1 MRLFRS
7 DTSKSSVQFPAAPRE
22 SGTGSW
28 RPALVAMGTTVVLL
42 VAPLVSAQLQETLQ
56 EQMQVDK
63 EAMQS
68 QRRVDQIN
76 DQTLDAAQQYAQA
89 MAEAES
95 YERYNEQLKAQ
106 LKSQEMEIASTQKQ
120 LLEIKS
126 TGREV
131 LPLMQKMVRVLDQ
144 FIKLDVPF
152 LIEQR
157 TARVNHLK
165 DLMARSDVSVS
176 EKYRLIME
184 AYQIELEY
192 GRTLEA
198 YEGMLTVDNQTRTVE
213 FVRLGRVSLMYRTL
227 DGDEFGYWDAIQKKW
242 VADDDYADSIDRAI
256 RVANKE
262 IAPELLIAPV
272 PAPEEVKS

>member
-7 DTSKSSVQFPAAPRE
+7 DTSKSSVRFLAVPRE
-22 SGTGSW
+22 PGSW
-28 RPALVAMGTTVVLL
+28 RSALVAVGATVALLTTPV
-42 VAPLVSAQLQETLQ
+42 VSAQLQQTLDAQ
-56 EQMQVDK
+56 IQVDR
-63 EAMQS
+63 EAAQS
-68 QRRVDQIN
+68 QRRVEQIHE
-76 DQTLDAAQQYAQA
+76 QTLDAGQQYAQA

-106 LKSQEMEIASTQKQ
+106 LKAQEAEVASTQKQ
-120 LLEIKS
+120 LLEMKS

-131 LPLMQKMVRVLDQ
+131 VPLMQKMVQVLDQ
-144 FIKLDVPF
+144 FIGLDVPF

-157 TARVNHLK
+157 SARINHLK
-165 DLMARSDVSVS
+165 DLMARADVSVS

-198 YEGMLTVDNQTRTVE
+198 YESTLTVDNQTRTVQ

-227 DGDEFGYWDAIQKKW
+227 DGNEFGYWDAIRKQW
-242 VADDDYADSIDRAI
+242 VADDDYADAIDRAI

-262 IAPELLIAPV
+262 IAPELLVAPV
-272 PAPEEVKS
+272 PAPVEVKS

>member
-1 MRLFRS
+1 MRLFRF
-7 DTSKSSVQFPAAPRE
+7 DTNKSSAQFPAALRE
-22 SGTGSW
+22 PGSW
-28 RPALVAMGTTVVLL
+28 RPVLVAVGATVALLTTA
-42 VAPLVSAQLQETLQ
+42 VASAQLQETLQ
-56 EQMQVDK
+56 AQMQADK
-63 EAMQS
+63 EAAQS
-68 QRRVDQIN
+68 QKRIDQVHE
-76 DQTLDAAQQYAQA
+76 QTLDAAAQYAQA

-95 YERYNEQLKAQ
+95 YERYNEQLKVQ
-106 LKSQEMEIASTQKQ
+106 LKSQEDEIASTQQQ

-131 LPLMQKMVRVLDQ
+131 LPLMQKMVQALDQ
-144 FIKLDVPF
+144 FVALDIPF

-165 DLMARSDVSVS
+165 ELMSRADVSIS

-192 GRTLEA
+192 GRTLET
-198 YEGMLTVDNQTRTVE
+198 YEGTLTAGDETRTVQ

-227 DGDEFGYWDAIQKKW
+227 DGDESGYWDATQKQW
-242 VADDDYADSIDRAI
+242 VDDSSYGDAIERAI
-256 RVANKE
+256 RVAKKE

-272 PAPEEVKS
+272 PAPVEVKS

>member
-7 DTSKSSVQFPAAPRE
+7 DTSKSSVQFPAAPRKP
-22 SGTGSW
+22 GW
-28 RPALVAMGTTVVLL
+28 RPALVAVGTTVVLL
-42 VAPLVSAQLQETLQ
+42 AAPIVSAQLQETLQ
-56 EQMQVDK
+56 EQIQVDK
-63 EAMQS
+63 EAAQS
-68 QRRVDQIN
+68 QRQVDQIT

-89 MAEAES
+89 LAEAES

-106 LKSQEMEIASTQKQ
+106 LKSQEVEIASTQKQ

-131 LPLMQKMVRVLDQ
+131 LPLMQKMVQVLDQ

-157 TARVNHLK
+157 TARVDHLK

-198 YEGMLTVDNQTRTVE
+198 YEGKLTVENQTRTVE

-242 VADDDYADSIDRAI
+242 VDDDDYAEAIDRAI